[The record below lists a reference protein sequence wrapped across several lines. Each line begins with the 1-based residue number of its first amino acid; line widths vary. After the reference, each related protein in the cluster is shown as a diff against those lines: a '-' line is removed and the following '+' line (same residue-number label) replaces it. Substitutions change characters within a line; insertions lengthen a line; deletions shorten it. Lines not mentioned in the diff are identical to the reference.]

1 VSVTS
6 GVPQGI
12 VLGPVLFLIFIND
25 LPANIKNSV
34 VHIFADDCILYRTI
48 QTHSDCDKLQDNLHT
63 LEQWEKTW
71 QMKFN
76 STKCYVMTISLAT
89 KYKVLHDYILHDTPL
104 PVVNKLMYL
113 GVTLQSNLKW
123 DMHVSAAIS
132 KASQTFEF
140 LRRNFKTAL

>member
-1 VSVTS
+1 
-6 GVPQGI
+6 
-12 VLGPVLFLIFIND
+12 
-25 LPANIKNSV
+25 
-34 VHIFADDCILYRTI
+34 
-48 QTHSDCDKLQDNLHT
+48 
-63 LEQWEKTW
+63 
-71 QMKFN
+71 
-76 STKCYVMTISLAT
+76 MTISLAT